1 MKRVHIHVK
10 GFVQGVYFRQNTLA
24 RARELGLRGFVR
36 NLPDGRV
43 EVICE
48 GNGDA
53 IDSMI
58 AWCKKCPGDARVEDL
73 DIQWEEF
80 ENEFR
85 DFRIAY

>member
-1 MKRVHIHVK
+1 MKRVHIHVS

-24 RARELGLRGFVR
+24 TARDLGLRGLVR

-48 GNGDA
+48 GNQEA
-53 IDSMI
+53 IDKMI
-58 AWCKKCPGDARVEDL
+58 AWCKKGPGDARVEGL
-73 DIQWEEF
+73 DIEWEELD
-80 ENEFR
+80 NQFR